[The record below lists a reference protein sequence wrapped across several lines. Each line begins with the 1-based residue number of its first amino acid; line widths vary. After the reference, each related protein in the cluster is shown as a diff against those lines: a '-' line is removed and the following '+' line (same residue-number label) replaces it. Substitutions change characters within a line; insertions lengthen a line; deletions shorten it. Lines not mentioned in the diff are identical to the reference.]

1 MSPPMTTVASGRWI
15 SAPGSFRDWWLS
27 APPSNTFRRVPTP
40 YTADMSDLRSR
51 LQQSLSG
58 NYTLERELGGGG
70 MSRVFVAE
78 EHRLGRKVVVKLLS
92 PELSAAMSTTRFERE
107 IRVAASLQQANIVPV
122 LAAGDLDGL
131 PYYTMPYVEGE
142 SLRARLGRGPLSI
155 AEAVSIL
162 RDISRALAYAHDH
175 GVVHR
180 DIKPDNVLL
189 SGHTAVVTDFG
200 IAKAI
205 AAAADVSPGATLT
218 QLGTAIGTPAYMAP
232 EQAAGD
238 PATDHRADIYAF
250 GCVAYELLAGRP
262 PFAGLPPHKLL
273 VAHMSE
279 MPAAVNTLR
288 PDCPPALSSLV
299 MQCLAKDPASRPA
312 SATELLRQ
320 LEAVASPSAPQAA
333 MPGILIGG
341 RSMVWRAL
349 LVYAGA
355 FIGVAI
361 VARASIIA
369 IGLPEWVFPG
379 ALAVMALGLPVILF
393 TAYTQFVSHRMAT
406 ATPTYTPGGTPSLA
420 GAQGT
425 MATLAIKASPHVSWK
440 RTARGGI
447 AAVSVFALLVVAWMT
462 MRALGIGPAGSL
474 LASGKLSAS
483 DKVLVAAFDAPG
495 ADSSLGATIAEAV
508 RTNLSQSRAVHVMST
523 SAIVA
528 ALQQM
533 KRPDT
538 ARVDFA
544 TAREIAQ
551 RSGAKAVVAGSVVPA
566 GSGYVVTARLVAAAS
581 GDELASYHESAKDA
595 GDLIPSVDRLTK
607 ELREKIGESL
617 KTVRDAPRL
626 DQVSTA
632 SLGALRSYAA
642 GLQANDIKADYPA
655 AIQYFRDAIREDSNF
670 AMAYVQLAFSL
681 QTIGGPANR
690 AEADTALTTALRLRD
705 RLPERERYDVE
716 GAYYYSNG
724 DRGKAIQALRRA
736 VELDSTNTDA
746 VNTLASAL
754 SETRDDAGA
763 EQMYKLAL
771 ASDPN
776 DGTIMS
782 NLGVLYTTMGRHAG
796 FDSVLAMM
804 ASRNA
809 SFPTAPIR
817 FEELWT
823 RRDYDG
829 AEKLARAQ
837 ADTAKPLAALGAQ
850 DALVGIAVLRG
861 RLREAERRS
870 AQANEAKARV
880 RGDSAN
886 PYLVAQ
892 FHAMVDGQLRGDVPR
907 GLEALDAASRAT
919 PPASLPIARDQS
931 LWLAYGYSRL
941 GATAKAREV
950 LSQHEAR
957 LDTLGRRQQSVF
969 IARIHGTIALAEG
982 KVDSAVAYFRR
993 GDVEADGLPSGS
1005 CTACTPL
1012 FLGLAFDRGGHADS
1026 ARTYLRQYVEMSGTN
1041 HSGVD
1046 RYYLAPA
1053 LFRLGELY
1061 ESTGDAKYAT
1071 EYYGR
1076 FVDLWK
1082 NADPELQPRVAE
1094 ARSRIDRLNRANR

>member
-1 MSPPMTTVASGRWI
+1 MS
-15 SAPGSFRDWWLS
+15 D
-27 APPSNTFRRVPTP
+27 
-40 YTADMSDLRSR
+40 DLRSR
-51 LQQSLSG
+51 LQHSLSG
-58 NYTLERELGGGG
+58 SYTIERELGGGG

-78 EHRLGRKVVVKLLS
+78 EQRLGRKVVVKLLS
-92 PELSAAMSTTRFERE
+92 PELSAALSTTRFERE

-122 LAAGDLDGL
+122 LSAGDLEGL

-162 RDISRALAYAHDH
+162 RDISRALAYAHER

-205 AAAADVSPGATLT
+205 AAASDTSSGATLT
-218 QLGTAIGTPAYMAP
+218 QLGTAVGTPAYMAP

-288 PDCPPALSSLV
+288 PDCPLELSALV
-299 MQCLAKDPASRPA
+299 MQCLAKDPAARPEN
-312 SATELLRQ
+312 ATELLRR
-320 LEAVASPSAPQAA
+320 LEVVASPSAPQAA
-333 MPGILIGG
+333 MPAILIGG
-341 RSMVWRAL
+341 RSMLQRAL
-349 LVYAGA
+349 ALYAAA

-361 VARASIIA
+361 VARAAIIA
-369 IGLPEWVFPG
+369 IGLPDWVFPG

-393 TAYTQFVSHRMAT
+393 TGYAQFVSHRAAS

-420 GAQGT
+420 GARGT
-425 MATLAIKASPHVSWK
+425 MATLAIKASPHMSWK
-440 RTARGGI
+440 RAARGGMI
-447 AAVSVFALLVVAWMT
+447 AVSVFALLVAGWMI

-483 DKVLVAAFDAPG
+483 DKVLVAAFDAPT

-508 RTNLSQSRAVHVMST
+508 RTNLSQSHAVHVMST

-528 ALQQM
+528 ALEQM

-551 RSGAKAVVAGSVVPA
+551 RTGAKAVVAGSVVPA
-566 GSGYVVTARLVAAAS
+566 GSGYVVTARLVAAGS

-632 SLGALRSYAA
+632 SLGALRSYTA
-642 GLQANDIKADYPA
+642 GLLANDVKGDYPA
-655 AIQYFRDAIREDSNF
+655 AVQHFHDAIRQDSAF
-670 AMAYVQLAFSL
+670 AMAHVQLAFSL
-681 QTIGGPANR
+681 QTIGGAANR
-690 AEADTALTTALRLRD
+690 AEADAALQTAFRLRD

-716 GAYYYSNG
+716 GAYYYSGG
-724 DRGKAIQALRRA
+724 DRAKAIQALRHA
-736 VELDSTNTDA
+736 VELDSTNIDA
-746 VNTLASAL
+746 VNTLANAL
-754 SETRDDAGA
+754 SDTRDSAGA
-763 EQMYKLAL
+763 EQMFKLAL

-776 DGTIMS
+776 DGTILT
-782 NLGVLYTTMGRHAG
+782 NLATTYTIGGRHAA
-796 FDSVLAMM
+796 FDSVMGVL

-809 SFPTAPIR
+809 SFPTAPVR
-817 FEELWT
+817 FEELWN

-850 DALVGIAVLRG
+850 DALVGIATLRG
-861 RLREAERRS
+861 RLHEAERRS
-870 AQANEAKARV
+870 AQLSEARFRV
-880 RGDSAN
+880 RGDSSN
-886 PYLVAQ
+886 PYVIAN

-907 GLEALDAASRAT
+907 GIDALDSVLRAK
-919 PPASLPIARDQS
+919 PPASVPIAQDQS
-931 LWLAYGYSRL
+931 LWIAYSYSRL

-950 LSQHEAR
+950 LSQHESR
-957 LDTLGRRQQSVF
+957 LDTLGRRQQMVF
-969 IARIHGTIALAEG
+969 ITRTRGTIALAEG
-982 KVDSAVAYFRR
+982 KIDSAIALFRR
-993 GDVEADGLPSGS
+993 ADREADGLPSGS
-1005 CTACTPL
+1005 CTVCTPL
-1012 FLGLAFDRGGHADS
+1012 FIGLAFDRGGQADS
-1026 ARTYLRQYVEMSGTN
+1026 ARTYLRQYVDMSGTS
-1041 HSGVD
+1041 HSGAD

-1053 LFRLGELY
+1053 LFRLGELFQ
-1061 ESTGDAKYAT
+1061 SAGDTKSAT

-1082 NADPELQPRVAE
+1082 SADPELQPRVAE

>member
-1 MSPPMTTVASGRWI
+1 
-15 SAPGSFRDWWLS
+15 
-27 APPSNTFRRVPTP
+27 
-40 YTADMSDLRSR
+40 MSDLRSR
-51 LQQSLSG
+51 LQESLTGS
-58 NYTLERELGGGG
+58 YTLERELGGGG

-122 LAAGDLDGL
+122 LSAGDLEGL

-142 SLRARLGRGPLSI
+142 SLRARLARGPLLI

-205 AAAADVSPGATLT
+205 AAAAAQPSGATLT

-238 PATDHRADIYAF
+238 PGTDHRADIYAF
-250 GCVAYELLAGRP
+250 GCVAYELLAGQP
-262 PFAGLPPHKLL
+262 PFPGLPPHKLL

-279 MPAAVNTLR
+279 TPKVVSTLR
-288 PDCPPALSSLV
+288 PDCPPALSVLV

-312 SATELLRQ
+312 SANELLQR
-320 LEAVASPSAPQAA
+320 LEAVASPSAPHAA
-333 MPGILIGG
+333 MPSILIGG
-341 RSMVWRAL
+341 RSMLRRAL
-349 LVYAGA
+349 AVYAAA

-369 IGLPEWVFPG
+369 IGLPDWVFPG

-393 TAYTQFVSHRMAT
+393 TAYTQYVSHRMAT

-440 RTARGGI
+440 RTVRGGI

-483 DKVLVAAFDAPG
+483 DKVLVAAFDAPD
-495 ADSSLGATIAEAV
+495 ADSSLGSTIAEAV
-508 RTNLSQSRAVHVMST
+508 RTNLSQSRAVHVVPT
-523 SAIVA
+523 SGVVA
-528 ALQQM
+528 ALEQM

-538 ARVDFA
+538 ARVDLA

-551 RSGAKAVVAGSVVPA
+551 RAGAKAVVAGSVVSA
-566 GSGYVVTARLVAAAS
+566 GGGYIVTARLVAAES

-595 GDLIPSVDRLTK
+595 GDLIPAVDRLTK
-607 ELREKIGESL
+607 SLRGKIGESL
-617 KTVRDAPRL
+617 KSVREAPRL
-626 DQVSTA
+626 DQVTTA

-642 GLQANDIKADYPA
+642 GLHANDVEADYNGA
-655 AIQYFRDAIREDSNF
+655 VDDFRDAIRQDSTF

-681 QTIGGPANR
+681 QSLGGPARIAQAND
-690 AEADTALTTALRLRD
+690 AFAAAFRLRD

-716 GAYYYSNG
+716 GAYYYTWN
-724 DRGKAIQALRRA
+724 DRPKAIQALRRA
-736 VELDSTNTDA
+736 VELDSTNIDA
-746 VNTLASAL
+746 VNTLANAYSD
-754 SETRDDAGA
+754 TRDSAGA
-763 EQMYKLAL
+763 VEMYHLAL
-771 ASDPN
+771 AGDPGN
-776 DGTIMS
+776 GTILS
-782 NLGVLYTTMGRHAG
+782 NLAIQYTTMGRHAA
-796 FDSVLAMM
+796 FDSVLTLM

-809 SFPTAPIR
+809 SFPTSGIR
-817 FEELWT
+817 YNELWN
-823 RRDYDG
+823 RHDYDA
-829 AEKLARAQ
+829 AERLARAQ
-837 ADTAKPLAALGAQ
+837 ADTARPRGAL
-850 DALVGIAVLRG
+850 DAKDELVGIAVLHG
-861 RLREAERRS
+861 RLREAERQF
-870 AQANEAKARV
+870 AQVNDAKARV
-880 RGDSAN
+880 RGDTVS
-886 PYLVAQ
+886 PYIVAY
-892 FHAMVDGQLRGDVPR
+892 FHSMLDGELRGDASR
-907 GLEALDAASRAT
+907 GLAALDTALRAA
-919 PPASLPIARDQS
+919 PVASVPVARDQS
-931 LWLAYGYSRL
+931 MWLALGYSRL
-941 GATAKAREV
+941 GAAAKAREV

-957 LDTLGRRQQSVF
+957 LDSLGRRQNAVF
-969 IARIHGTIALAEG
+969 AVRVLGAIAMAEG
-982 KVDSAVAYFRR
+982 KSDSAVAYFRR
-993 GDVEADGLPSGS
+993 GDLELDGLPTNG
-1005 CTACTPL
+1005 CTVCTPL
-1012 FLGLAFDRGGHADS
+1012 FLGLAFDRGGHTDS
-1026 ARTYLRQYVEMSGTN
+1026 ARTYLTKYVEMTGN
-1041 HSGVD
+1041 GRYAAD
-1046 RYYLAPA
+1046 RFYLAPV
-1053 LFRLGELY
+1053 LYRLGELY
-1061 ESTGDAKYAT
+1061 ESAGDAKHAT

-1076 FVDLWK
+1076 FVELWA

-1094 ARSRIDRLNRANR
+1094 ARKRLDHLSHANR